1 MRQKMM
7 LDLSGKNDLRI
18 IRYKHLAQAVVKRSA
33 PKIFSTP
40 LCKNRYQN
48 KVVFTE
54 RCLFYRLISRT
65 KQRINRIYRKICDL
79 TKNSTAF
86 LVRNRGPPS
95 EI

>member
-1 MRQKMM
+1 MRKDISTL
-7 LDLSGKNDLRI
+7 LDDLDCIHIPPPFLARI
-18 IRYKHLAQAVVKRSA
+18 AVKQSA

-54 RCLFYRLISRT
+54 RCLFYRLISKT
-65 KQRINRIYRKICDL
+65 KQRINWIYRKICDL
-79 TKNSTAF
+79 TKKPTAF